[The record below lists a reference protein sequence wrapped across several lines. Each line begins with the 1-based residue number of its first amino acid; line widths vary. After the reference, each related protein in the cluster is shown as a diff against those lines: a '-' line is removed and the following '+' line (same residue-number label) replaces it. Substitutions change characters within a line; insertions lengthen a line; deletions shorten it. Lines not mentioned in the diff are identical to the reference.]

1 MSKPI
6 VRKRLAVR
14 LLNIVFSIYLI
25 ITLIIT
31 LTQMF
36 NEYFREQNNV
46 RKTLATTETIFSESL
61 TTAIWNFDGM
71 QLNAS
76 LDGILKMPKVIG
88 IKINQMD
95 KPSDWNKLFPIRLGT
110 ILNEQGKIESNHT
123 IISEQQPYLQLIEHH
138 FQLKKD
144 NLLLGDI
151 TFYSSNAVVFDAVK
165 YSFLAI
171 IIAAIIKTI
180 ILWLLF
186 IWAFNLFLGKKLN
199 LFCQTMD
206 NADIDNPE
214 TTYLNLKTDGIE
226 ELCRIEYAF
235 NNLLKRVLDKKQKLD
250 ELNETLEQKVIER
263 TKALELANTKLLEL
277 SITDSLTGLANR
289 RYFDEVLT
297 QECQRATRTEQPLA
311 LLMLDVDYFKQYN
324 DHYGHQ
330 VGDECLIDVA
340 DVLKTQAHRVSD
352 LAARYGGEEFVFIA
366 PATDEQA
373 AIRLGNRI
381 CIELTDKKIPHE
393 LSPFN
398 MVTISIGAAIYTVGE
413 NPEALIKKADKA
425 LYSAKQQGRN
435 RVVFYSKAF
444 YLDS

>member
-1 MSKPI
+1 MSKLI

-46 RKTLATTETIFSESL
+46 RKTLATAETIFSESL
-61 TTAIWNFDGM
+61 TTAIWNFDGI

-95 KPSDWNKLFPIRLGT
+95 KPSDWNKPFPIRLGT
-110 ILNEQGKIESNHT
+110 ILNEQGKIEANNT
-123 IISEQQPYLQLIEHH
+123 IISEQQPYLQLITHN

-151 TFYSSNAVVFDAVK
+151 TFYSSNAVVFDGVK

-171 IIAAIIKTI
+171 IIAAIIKTV

-263 TKALELANTKLLEL
+263 TKALELANAKLLEL

-289 RYFDEVLT
+289 RYFDEVLI

-330 VGDECLIDVA
+330 IGDECLIDVA

-352 LAARYGGEEFVFIA
+352 LAARYGGEEFGFIA

-393 LSPFN
+393 LSQFN
-398 MVTISIGAAIYTVGE
+398 IVTISIGAAIYTTGE

-444 YLDS
+444 YLD